1 MEPKP
6 IAELHTSIL
15 GILLLN
21 SYKTLTT
28 YRCFEQQQFAG
39 YPFLWLYETVHYPIY
54 LDFSSQ
60 HPLQYKHSFI
70 RTLFDRVK
78 CIVSDSYDIKQE
90 LSHIS
95 TALQHYG
102 YPSWSTAAAKS
113 LFQLVDSLR

>member
-39 YPFLWLYETVHYPIY
+39 YPFLWLYETQYIIQYIWILVHN
-54 LDFSSQ
+54 
-60 HPLQYKHSFI
+60 
-70 RTLFDRVK
+70 TL
-78 CIVSDSYDIKQE
+78 CNIG
-90 LSHIS
+90 
-95 TALQHYG
+95 TAL
-102 YPSWSTAAAKS
+102 
-113 LFQLVDSLR
+113 